1 MLAVLVSVTFLLLSL
16 CLVVLQEINLELISN
31 FSSQYQYIV
40 AQKGKE
46 KKENYQMKN
55 FAWSS
60 SKFSEQN

>member
-1 MLAVLVSVTFLLLSL
+1 MLAVLVSVAFLLLSL
-16 CLVVLQEINLELISN
+16 CLVVLQEINSGLIGN

-55 FAWSS
+55 FS
-60 SKFSEQN
+60 

>member
-16 CLVVLQEINLELISN
+16 CLVVLQEINSELISN

-46 KKENYQMKN
+46 KKENYQLKN
-55 FAWSS
+55 FA
-60 SKFSEQN
+60 